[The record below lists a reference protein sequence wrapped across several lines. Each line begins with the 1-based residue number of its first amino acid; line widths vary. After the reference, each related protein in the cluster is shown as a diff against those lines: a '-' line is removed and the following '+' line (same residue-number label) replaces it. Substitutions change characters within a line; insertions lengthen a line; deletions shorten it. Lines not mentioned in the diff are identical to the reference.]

1 MDILR
6 ALLLTVICSAALT
19 GAAPAGSPASAPK
32 APPNETVIDAASRE
46 DSPPG
51 AVKSYSVRFP
61 YTAEVRFTID
71 RVGRTRDAVITP
83 AEAPTE
89 IREAVQGAVARW
101 RFWPAI
107 GACRYVEQTARAT
120 LVFEETRTALDGM
133 VYEPVTALRSVPT
146 MDFAW
151 LDAADA
157 GDRRARPRQAPPKL
171 VDPVALKQVLPRYP
185 ANASRKAQ
193 PGYAFVLFEVAA
205 DGKPLK
211 LVASDHWSPDPQL
224 APLFG
229 KEAVTAVRQWRFK
242 PASLEGVPQSRYAC
256 QRFLFNM
263 KLGGG

>member
-1 MDILR
+1 MKTIR
-6 ALLLTVICSAALT
+6 TLLLSALCTVALASAAM
-19 GAAPAGSPASAPK
+19 APATAPAPM

-51 AVKSYSVRFP
+51 AIKSYSVRFP
-61 YTAEVRFTID
+61 YTAEARFTID
-71 RVGRTRDAVITP
+71 RVGRTRDVVITP

-89 IREAVQGAVARW
+89 IREAVQGAVGRW

-107 GACRYVEQTARAT
+107 GACRYVEQSARAAF
-120 LVFEETRTALDGM
+120 VFEETRTAIEGIS
-133 VYEPVTALRSVPT
+133 YEPVSELRSVPT

-171 VDPVALKQVLPRYP
+171 VDPVALKQSMPRYP

-205 DGKPLK
+205 NGVPTK
-211 LVASDHWSPDPQL
+211 LTASDSWSPDPKL

-229 KEAVTAVRQWRFK
+229 KEAVAAVRQWRFK
-242 PASLEGVPQSRYAC
+242 PASLEGVPQARYAC

-263 KLGGG
+263 KLGG